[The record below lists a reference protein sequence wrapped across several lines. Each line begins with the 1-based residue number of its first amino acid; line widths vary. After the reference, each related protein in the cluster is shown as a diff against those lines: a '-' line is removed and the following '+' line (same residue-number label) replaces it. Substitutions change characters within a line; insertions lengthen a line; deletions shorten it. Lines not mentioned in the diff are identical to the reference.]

1 LVFISSCE
9 LNSSAATNAGSLAF
23 RGRRKAG
30 TGGSRFRYSDV
41 KPIIARTA
49 IMLTLTLAGVSLACA
64 QALSADQKPCA
75 EPGDSSKSLS
85 DKLDQGGGVI
95 CPPNVSGYYNAG
107 AGDWK
112 NAGDPTTR

>member
-1 LVFISSCE
+1 M
-9 LNSSAATNAGSLAF
+9 LAL
-23 RGRRKAG
+23 A
-30 TGGSRFRYSDV
+30 V
-41 KPIIARTA
+41 
-49 IMLTLTLAGVSLACA
+49 AGVSLACA
-64 QALSADQKPCA
+64 QAPSADEKPCA

-85 DKLDQGGGVI
+85 DKFDQGGGVI